1 MCFMASAIIHETV
14 LFFLQIA
21 LPDDLSTQH
30 EETGRQVQEFF
41 QSLEIQAEAAFV
53 DSASL
58 VASTA
63 TANPMYKSPNGARPT
78 SAQASDKRMPTGT
91 GSPGPFGPRHG
102 GYDQGRVES
111 TILFSYTYNSS
122 EPGKQMEVRPINGLW
137 TAIFPFSVP
146 VSAPVDDQYNLECFT
161 MVNLLEGLSDDP
173 NFISTAVPQH
183 HYRPDT
189 PRARVQPPVIAPVL
203 RRSARR
209 TIAVRSALNVRMRT
223 TRVSPM
229 ENPLM
234 MSIEVE
240 NNSEHGAKFKVTQ
253 LDVDVTNAVVT
264 PLDSAELTK
273 LPMVLH
279 SVDHVTFLYSIS
291 LLDNPGWNADNAAL
305 GGSPFGVHSRHSS
318 ENLAQSGS
326 QQDSQRQ
333 VTIIL
338 QGTPEVEG
346 VQGQTIHSRWN
357 CFLDVSDLIKRDN
370 ANASGAGTGPLAP
383 SQKHLYAPQP
393 SHAPSALARANDNSL
408 APVHE
413 GPHHSPVIGNAA
425 ASSES
430 GSYEDDGAQ
439 QGQQGQLQ
447 SSGRPAVNGG
457 GLSPGLGLDLAN
469 QALNGVTQGRPEQ
482 DNGDGIV
489 VSFAVTDRVV
499 VGKIFNLEIFIVNR
513 SRHIRR
519 YTLVVPNRKRAKG
532 SDPSQGSKVLPPLP
546 SGERA
551 AVQNVPIDPYM
562 EEPELL
568 RRHVDNETTEAD
580 IICLEN
586 NVRLSPLYPLTC
598 QNLNLRF
605 IAIKEQLHTIDLVQ
619 LVDNDTGFVT
629 NLRNCLCF
637 MAEASFGALN
647 QNLTD

>member
-1 MCFMASAIIHETV
+1 I
-14 LFFLQIA
+14 
-21 LPDDLSTQH
+21 
-30 EETGRQVQEFF
+30 
-41 QSLEIQAEAAFV
+41 AFV
-53 DSASL
+53 RTKSANTMLMLSAHVIL
-58 VASTA
+58 
-63 TANPMYKSPNGARPT
+63 RP
-78 SAQASDKRMPTGT
+78 A
-91 GSPGPFGPRHG
+91 
-102 GYDQGRVES
+102 DQV
-111 TILFSYTYNSS
+111 
-122 EPGKQMEVRPINGLW
+122 
-137 TAIFPFSVP
+137 VP
-146 VSAPVDDQYNLECFT
+146 VAVPMDDQYNLECFS

-173 NFISTAVPQH
+173 NFVSAVVPQH

-189 PRARVQPPVIAPVL
+189 PRARVQPPPMAPVL
-203 RRSARR
+203 RRSVRR

-240 NNSEHGAKFKVTQ
+240 NNSEHGAKFKMTQ
-253 LDVDVTNAVVT
+253 LEVDVTNAVVT

-279 SVDHVTFLYSIS
+279 SSDHVTFLFSIS
-291 LLDNPGWNADNAAL
+291 LLDNPEWNADNQPS
-305 GGSPFGVHSRHSS
+305 GNDPYGSRHRNSS
-318 ENLAQSGS
+318 DGLAQAGS
-326 QQDSQRQ
+326 ARDTQRQ

-338 QGTPEVEG
+338 QGTPEVDG
-346 VQGQTIHSRWN
+346 VQGQVIHSRWN
-357 CFLDVSDLIKRDN
+357 CFLDVSDMTKRDN
-370 ANASGAGTGPLAP
+370 PLGAYGG
-383 SQKHLYAPQP
+383 QKQLYAPQP
-393 SHAPSALARANDNSL
+393 ETA
-408 APVHE
+408 
-413 GPHHSPVIGNAA
+413 
-425 ASSES
+425 
-430 GSYEDDGAQ
+430 SYEDDTPHGPVNNN
-439 QGQQGQLQ
+439 
-447 SSGRPAVNGG
+447 SGRPALNQG
-457 GLSPGLGLDLAN
+457 GLSPGLGIDMVS
-469 QALNGVTQGRPEQ
+469 QALSGVTQGREN
-482 DNGDGIV
+482 DTGDGIV

-546 SGERA
+546 SGEQ
-551 AVQNVPIDPYM
+551 VLQNVPIDPYM

-586 NVRLSPLYPLTC
+586 NVRLSPLYPVTC
-598 QNLNLRF
+598 QTLNLRF

-637 MAEASFGALN
+637 MAEASFGALSQQVPEVRN
-647 QNLTD
+647 